1 MMLPLS
7 LVRFHILDLI
17 AHVRRRFRIGL
28 PEGALDPLQVV
39 ANPVRQ
45 GVVDDGKERHS
56 ELANLMHI
64 IPIIYCLLRLS
75 HPSPSP
81 WDRSGGARQMKWANA
96 YFGG

>member
-39 ANPVRQ
+39 VSPVRQ
-45 GVVDDGKERHS
+45 GVVDDGEERHS
-56 ELANLMHI
+56 ELANLISAIDGAAPPMKG
-64 IPIIYCLLRLS
+64 
-75 HPSPSP
+75 PSPIGWP
-81 WDRSGGARQMKWANA
+81 GWGAVQRVQAVRD
-96 YFGG
+96 G